1 MNIVIIGAGRI
12 GYNTARILAGKHSVM
27 VVEKD
32 EKRFEHVVN
41 TLDVGALHANGASPN
56 TLKGILRSDVDL
68 FMAVTERDETNIFAC
83 MLAKKMRPELLTLAR
98 MRDLDYTEGDLV
110 SSFLNVDQVISPEYL
125 VARKMMHIA
134 MLENVIDYN
143 AIPFREL
150 EIAKFRMSHNLQGIA
165 SIPLKHLPIPG
176 GCKILFLHRNGKT
189 LEPRDD
195 EVLLTGDEI
204 VVIAKGNGISE
215 FNGFLG
221 TTKSSRDIL
230 IIGGGVMAQYLVTML
245 EERENVSIRLIE
257 EDEDRCRELT
267 QRFSRTLVINDNG
280 ADPLVLR
287 NENVGMTDVM
297 VCATGNEESDLL
309 AGLVGKHLGVSKTIT
324 SFSNPDYKD
333 IFQMVGI
340 DSAISFY
347 EVVANAIVKQTV
359 PDHGVLILMEGFQ
372 KELISVNVGHH
383 SRVRDELIR
392 DIDMP
397 PKSVIAMVLTED
409 GAIIPEPN
417 VRILEGDAVL
427 LYADRSDTGVLERL
441 FNTRIPMSP

>member
-12 GYNTARILAGKHSVM
+12 GYNIARILAGKHSVM
-27 VVEKD
+27 VVERD

-41 TLDVGALHANGASPN
+41 TLDVGALHANGASPHI
-56 TLKGILRSDVDL
+56 LQGILRNDVDL

-83 MLAKKMRPELLTLAR
+83 MLAKKMRPDLLTLAR

-125 VARKMMHIA
+125 VARKMMQIA

-165 SIPLKHLPIPG
+165 SIPLKHLSLPG

-189 LEPRDD
+189 LEPRGD

-204 VVIAKGNGISE
+204 VVIAKENGIAE
-215 FNGFLG
+215 FNSFLG

-230 IIGGGVMAQYLVTML
+230 IIGGGVMARYLVSML
-245 EERENVSIRLIE
+245 ENVSIRLIE
-257 EDEDRCRELT
+257 EDEDRSRELT
-267 QRFSRTLVINDNG
+267 QRFSRALIINDNG

-372 KELISVNVGHH
+372 KELISVNVGRH

-397 PKSVIAMVLTED
+397 AKSVIAMVLTKD

>member
-12 GYNTARILAGKHSVM
+12 GYNIARILAGKHSVM
-27 VVEKD
+27 VVEKV
-32 EKRFEHVVN
+32 EKRFDHVVN
-41 TLDVGALHANGASPN
+41 TLDVGALHANGASPH
-56 TLKGILRSDVDL
+56 TLQSILRNDVDL
-68 FMAVTERDETNIFAC
+68 FMAVTEKDETNIFAC
-83 MLAKKMRPELLTLAR
+83 MLAKKMKPDLITLAR

-125 VARKMMHIA
+125 VARKMMQIT
-134 MLENVIDYN
+134 MLENVIDYD
-143 AIPFREL
+143 AIPSRDL
-150 EIAKFRMSHNLQGIA
+150 EIAKFRMSHNLQGMA
-165 SIPLKHLPIPG
+165 SIPLRHLPIPAE
-176 GCKILFLHRNGKT
+176 CKILFLHRNGKT
-189 LEPRDD
+189 LEPRGD

-204 VVIAKGNGISE
+204 VVIAKEDGIRE
-215 FNGFLG
+215 FNKFLG
-221 TTKSSRDIL
+221 TTKSSRDVL
-230 IIGGGVMAQYLVTML
+230 IIGGGVVAQYLVSML

-257 EDEDRCRELT
+257 QDEERCRELA
-267 QRFSRTLVINDNG
+267 QRFGRTIIINDNG

-297 VCATGNEESDLL
+297 VSATNNEESDLL
-309 AGLVGKHLGVSKTIT
+309 ACLVGKHLGVSKTIT

-340 DSAISFY
+340 DSAVSFY

-383 SRVRDELIR
+383 SRVRDELIK

-409 GAIIPEPN
+409 GAIIPEPS

-427 LYADRSDTGVLERL
+427 LYADRSDTAVLERL
-441 FNTRIPMSP
+441 FNARIPISP

>member
-1 MNIVIIGAGRI
+1 
-12 GYNTARILAGKHSVM
+12 
-27 VVEKD
+27 VVERD

-41 TLDVGALHANGASPN
+41 TLDVGALHANGASPH
-56 TLKGILRSDVDL
+56 TLQGILRNHVDL

-83 MLAKKMRPELLTLAR
+83 MLAKKMRPDLITLAR

-110 SSFLNVDQVISPEYL
+110 SSCLNVDQVISPEYL
-125 VARKMMHIA
+125 VARKMMQIA

-143 AIPFREL
+143 AIPSRGL
-150 EIAKFRMSHNLQGIA
+150 EIARFRMGHNLQGIA
-165 SIPLKHLPIPG
+165 SIPLKHLQIPG
-176 GCKILFLHRNGKT
+176 DCKILFIQRNGRT
-189 LEPRDD
+189 FAPTDD
-195 EVLLTGDEI
+195 DVLLTGDEL
-204 VVIAKGNGISE
+204 VVIAKENGIAE
-215 FNGFLG
+215 FNSFLG

-230 IIGGGVMAQYLVTML
+230 IIGGGVVAQYLVSML
-245 EERENVSIRLIE
+245 EELEHVSIRLIE
-257 EDEDRCRELT
+257 EDEERCRELT
-267 QRFSRTLVINDNG
+267 QRFSRTIIINDDG

-287 NENVGMTDVM
+287 SENVGMTDVM

-324 SFSNPDYKD
+324 SFSNPDYKE

-359 PDHGVLILMEGFQ
+359 LGHDVLIIMEGFQ
-372 KELISVNVGHH
+372 KELISVDVGRH
-383 SRVRDELIR
+383 SRVRDELIM

-397 PKSVIAMVLTED
+397 PKSVIAMVLTKE

-417 VRILEGDAVL
+417 VRILEGDTVL
-427 LYADRSDTGVLERL
+427 LYADRSDSGVLERL
-441 FNTRIPMSP
+441 FNTRIPLSP

>member
-1 MNIVIIGAGRI
+1 MDIVIIGAGRI
-12 GYNTARILAGKHSVM
+12 GYNIARILAGKHSVV
-27 VVEKD
+27 VVERD

-41 TLDVGALHANGASPN
+41 TLDVGALHANGASPH
-56 TLKGILRSDVDL
+56 TLQGILKNNVDL
-68 FMAVTERDETNIFAC
+68 FMAVTDKDETNIFAC
-83 MLAKKMRPELLTLAR
+83 MLAKKMKPDLVTLAR

-125 VARKMMHIA
+125 VAKKMMQIA

-143 AIPFREL
+143 AIPSRDL

-165 SIPLKHLPIPG
+165 SIPLRHLPIPG
-176 GCKILFLHRNGKT
+176 ECKILFLHRNGKT
-189 LEPRDD
+189 LQPRDD

-204 VVIAKGNGISE
+204 VVIAKENGIRE
-215 FNGFLG
+215 FNNFLG
-221 TTKSSRDIL
+221 TTKSSRDVL
-230 IIGGGVMAQYLVTML
+230 IIGGGATAQYLVSML

-257 EDEDRCRELT
+257 KDEDVCQELS
-267 QRFSRTLVINDNG
+267 QRFSRTIIINDNG
-280 ADPLVLR
+280 ADPLVLH

-324 SFSNPDYKD
+324 SFSNPDYRD
-333 IFQMVGI
+333 IFQMAGI

-347 EVVANAIVKQTV
+347 EVVANTIVKQTV

-372 KELISVNVGHH
+372 KEIISVNVRHN
-383 SRVRDELIR
+383 SKVRDELIR

-397 PKSVIAMVLTED
+397 PRSAIAMVLTKD
-409 GAIIPEPN
+409 GTIIPEPN

-427 LYADRSDTGVLERL
+427 LYADRSDAPVLERL